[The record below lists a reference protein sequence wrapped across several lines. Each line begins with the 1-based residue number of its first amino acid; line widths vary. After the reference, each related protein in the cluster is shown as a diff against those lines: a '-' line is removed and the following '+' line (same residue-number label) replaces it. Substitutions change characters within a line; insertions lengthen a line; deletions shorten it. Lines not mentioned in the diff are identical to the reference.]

1 MLGIYISN
9 AAIEIGI
16 YISMVVL
23 LLIGYL
29 NESRLIRF
37 EAKIKLKIY
46 RAFCKYEER
55 KILGTKK

>member
-1 MLGIYISN
+1 MSSS
-9 AAIEIGI
+9 AAIEIA
-16 YISMVVL
+16 ISTLMVVL
-23 LLIGYL
+23 LIIGYL

-46 RAFCKYEER
+46 RAICKYEER